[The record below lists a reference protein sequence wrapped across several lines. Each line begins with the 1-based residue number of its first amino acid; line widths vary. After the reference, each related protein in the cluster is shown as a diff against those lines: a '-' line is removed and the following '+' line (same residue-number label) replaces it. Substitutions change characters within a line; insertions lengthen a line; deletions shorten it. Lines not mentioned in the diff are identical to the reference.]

1 MVDTDRLTKG
11 FNIGTVLG
19 TILVAPYNY
28 SAEIYG
34 FRYANPNPL
43 ATVMAELTSQSS
55 GTITATIDEVVLTP
69 GQPVVRDSLAE
80 RPLAVLQAGDALMG
94 AVIVPTGAAGSI
106 MGVIV
111 YKWVPGRLKGQ

>member
-43 ATVMAELTSQSS
+43 ATVMAELTSQSAA
-55 GTITATIDEVVLTP
+55 TIPATIDAVVLTP

-94 AVIVPTGAAGSI
+94 AAKVPTGSTGTI

-111 YKWVPGRLKGQ
+111 

>member
-55 GTITATIDEVVLTP
+55 GTMTATIDEVVHTA
-69 GQPVVRDSLAE
+69 GESVVRHSLGE
-80 RPLAVLQAGDALMG
+80 RPLAVLQVGVAIMG
-94 AVIVPTGAAGSI
+94 AVIVT
-106 MGVIV
+106 
-111 YKWVPGRLKGQ
+111 

>member
-43 ATVMAELTSQSS
+43 VTVMAELTSQSS

-69 GQPVVRDSLAE
+69 GQPVARESLTTGCPGVSTTLSIVVLTPGQPVVR
-80 RPLAVLQAGDALMG
+80 
-94 AVIVPTGAAGSI
+94 
-106 MGVIV
+106 
-111 YKWVPGRLKGQ
+111 

>member
-34 FRYANPNPL
+34 FRYANPNRL
-43 ATVMAELTSQSS
+43 ATVMADLTRQSS
-55 GTITATIDEVVLTP
+55 GTITAPMDDVVITP

-80 RPLAVLQAGDALMG
+80 TPFAVPQAGDALMG

-111 YKWVPGRLKGQ
+111 YKWVPGR

>member
-1 MVDTDRLTKG
+1 MH
-11 FNIGTVLG
+11 
-19 TILVAPYNY
+19 
-28 SAEIYG
+28 SAGNNTCSSLQLQCRDLWVSLCKPQSSGYCH
-34 FRYANPNPL
+34 
-43 ATVMAELTSQSS
+43 AELTSQSS

-111 YKWVPGRLKGQ
+111 YKWVPGR